1 MTPPTPL
8 AAAIRRKDWER
19 AALLL
24 LIGLLEAARNAPPG
38 TIDDVLA
45 MLSDWET
52 ADYADS
58 ADGRGPDNHRGR
70 RGSGRA
76 RGRGDAGRD

>member
-1 MTPPTPL
+1 MTRTTTL
-8 AAAIRRKDWER
+8 ATAIRRKEWER

-45 MLSDWET
+45 MLGTDDRQQT
-52 ADYADS
+52 TDNRADAADPS
-58 ADGRGPDNHRGR
+58 VVRGNQRWRGTPDGER
-70 RGSGRA
+70 R
-76 RGRGDAGRD
+76 